1 MRSCARHTAVLALLT
16 ALAAAPAV
24 AQFKPKLPKIG
35 SVGGKAEATAPQ
47 TAPRTPAFNERVI
60 EITDPRID
68 GLLAGYNAE
77 LAALDAADKKQGSV
91 RAAYEE
97 ENRKHPAR
105 LKDYEA
111 RHKTW
116 QQCQDTNVK
125 PAEAKAKKET
135 EAVQAQVTGGD
146 QEDFERRLNEVA
158 ERIKAAQAKGDM
170 NEVMR
175 LSDSLGKAVGM
186 PSANAAQKASSDM
199 QAAAAMCGAEPVRP
213 APPTPPSYPDLRLDE
228 AGATAAKMSPEQYA
242 IMKERVRYAVR
253 EEGKVEVTSS
263 MWAFSGDELEAMEK
277 RGPELYKAGQA
288 LQDRGY

>member
-1 MRSCARHTAVLALLT
+1 MRSCVRHSAVLALFT

-35 SVGGKAEATAPQ
+35 PVGGKTPAPASQ
-47 TAPRTPAFNERVI
+47 AAPRAPTFNERVI
-60 EITDPRID
+60 EITDARIG
-68 GLLAGYNAE
+68 GLLAGLSAE

-105 LKDYEA
+105 LKEYQA
-111 RHKTW
+111 SHKTW
-116 QQCQDTNVK
+116 QQCQDAHVK

-135 EAVQAQVTGGD
+135 EAAQAQVTGGD
-146 QEDFERRLNEVA
+146 QEDFERRMNAVA

-186 PSANAAQKASSDM
+186 TSAK
-199 QAAAAMCGAEPVRP
+199 CGAEPQRP
-213 APPTPPSYPDLRLDE
+213 EPPTPPSYPDLRLDE
-228 AGATAAKMSPEQYA
+228 AGATAAKMTPEQYA

-263 MWAFSGDELEAMEK
+263 MWAFSGEELGAMEK
-277 RGPELYKAGQA
+277 RGPELHQAGQA

>member
-1 MRSCARHTAVLALLT
+1 MRSCVRHIAVLVLFT

-35 SVGGKAEATAPQ
+35 PVGGKAPATASQ
-47 TAPRTPAFNERVI
+47 AAPRAPTFNERVV
-60 EITDPRID
+60 EITDARID

-105 LKDYEA
+105 LQEYESS
-111 RHKTW
+111 HKAW
-116 QQCQDTNVK
+116 QQCQDTHVK

-135 EAVQAQVTGGD
+135 EAAQAQVTGGD
-146 QEDFERRLNEVA
+146 EEDFERRMNAVA

-170 NEVMR
+170 AEVMR

-186 PSANAAQKASSDM
+186 PSANAAYKASSDM
-199 QAAAAMCGAEPVRP
+199 QAAAAKCGAEPVRP
-213 APPTPPSYPDLRLDE
+213 DSPTPPSYPDLRLDE
-228 AGATAAKMSPEQYA
+228 AGATAAKMTIEQYA

-277 RGPELYKAGQA
+277 RGPELYKAGQT

>member
-1 MRSCARHTAVLALLT
+1 MRSCARHTLVLALLT

-35 SVGGKAEATAPQ
+35 SVGGKAQATGSQ
-47 TAPRTPAFNERVI
+47 TAPRTPTFNERVI
-60 EITDPRID
+60 EITDARIA

-77 LAALDAADKKQGSV
+77 VAALDAADKKQGSV

-105 LKDYEA
+105 LKEYEA
-111 RHKTW
+111 KHKTW

-135 EAVQAQVTGGD
+135 ETAQAQVTGGD
-146 QEDFERRLNEVA
+146 QENFERRMNEVG

-175 LSDSLGKAVGM
+175 LSDSLNKAVGM

-199 QAAAAMCGAEPVRP
+199 QAAAATCGAEPVRP
-213 APPTPPSYPDLRLDE
+213 EPPTPPSYPDLRLDE
-228 AGATAAKMSPEQYA
+228 AGAAAAKMSPEQYA

-263 MWAFSGDELEAMEK
+263 MWAFSGSELQAMEK